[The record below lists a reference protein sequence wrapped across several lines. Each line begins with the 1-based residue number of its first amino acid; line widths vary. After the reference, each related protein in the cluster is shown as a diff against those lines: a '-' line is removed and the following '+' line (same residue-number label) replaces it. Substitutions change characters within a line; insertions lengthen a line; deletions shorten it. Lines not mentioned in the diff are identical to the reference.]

1 MPVAAK
7 TAPAA
12 PPAPTAPFA
21 PAASTTPAASDID
34 RRAGGAVGASGSIVG
49 FNGRRRTPPPVNEPI
64 RSYAPGTPERA
75 ELKARLESMSAEQV
89 DIPVVVDG
97 REIRTGD
104 TAHVVMPHAHQ
115 HVLATWHA
123 ATTEHVAQAIDAAER
138 ARADWGNWPFEE
150 RAGVFLRAAEL
161 LSTRYRAT
169 INAATMLGQSKTAYQ
184 SEIDAACEL
193 ADFWRFNVHFAEN
206 LYADQPI
213 SDRGMWNQ
221 TDYRPLEGFIYA
233 VTPFNFTAIGGNLP
247 TAPALMGNTVLWK
260 PSMTAMLSAHYVMQ
274 ILTEAGLPP
283 GVINFLPGDPVA
295 ISNTA
300 LSHRNFAGLHFTGS
314 TTVFNMMWKQIGANT
329 NMYRTYPRIVGET
342 GGKDFIVAHPSADV
356 EALAVAIVR
365 GGFEYQ
371 GQKCSA
377 ASRIYVPQSIWGE
390 VRDRVIAMMQEI
402 KVGDVRDF
410 RNFMGAVID
419 KRAFDKISGYLEDAK
434 QNAKV
439 LAGGTVRGDVGYFID
454 PTLVESKDPSYRL
467 MCEEIFGPVVTAY
480 AYPDA
485 KFSEILD
492 TVNRTSP
499 YALTGSIFAR
509 DRSAVHEAMLKL
521 RDAAG
526 NFYINDKP
534 TGAVVGQQPFGGARA
549 SGTND
554 KAGSMLNLARWVSAR
569 SVKETFAAARDFT
582 YPFMGA
588 E

>member
-1 MPVAAK
+1 MPAATK
-7 TAPAA
+7 PAPATPASA
-12 PPAPTAPFA
+12 PSA
-21 PAASTTPAASDID
+21 TPAAQSTSSAQGALSA
-34 RRAGGAVGASGSIVG
+34 AGAQGSIVG
-49 FNGRRRTPPPVNEPI
+49 FNGHRRTPPPINEPI

-75 ELKARLESMSAEQV
+75 ELKARLASMATERV
-89 DIPVVVDG
+89 DIPIVIDG
-97 REIRTGD
+97 REIRTGH
-104 TAHVVMPHAHQ
+104 TAQVVMPHAHQ
-115 HVLATWHA
+115 HVLADWHA
-123 ATTEHVAQAIDAAER
+123 ADVSHVAQAIDAAER
-138 ARADWGNWPFEE
+138 ARADWGNWSFEE

-169 INAATMLGQSKTAYQ
+169 LNAATMLGQSKTAFQ
-184 SEIDAACEL
+184 AEVDAACEL
-193 ADFWRFNVHFAEN
+193 ADFWRFNVHFAET
-206 LYADQPI
+206 LYADQPL
-213 SDRGMWNQ
+213 SDKGIWNQ

-260 PSMTAMLSAHYVMQ
+260 PSTTAMLSAHYVMQ

-295 ISNTA
+295 ISNAA

-314 TTVFNMMWKQIGANT
+314 TTVFNLMWKQIGANT
-329 NMYRTYPRIVGET
+329 SSYRTYPRIVGET
-342 GGKDFIVAHPSADV
+342 GGKDFIVAHPSADA

-377 ASRIYVPQSIWGE
+377 ASRVYVPKSLWGE
-390 VRDRVIAMMQEI
+390 VRDRVVAMMKEI

-419 KRAFDKISGYLEDAK
+419 KRAFDKISGYLDDAK
-434 QNAKV
+434 KNAKV
-439 LAGGTVRGDVGYFID
+439 IAGGTARGETGYFID
-454 PTLVESKDPSYRL
+454 PTFVEAKDASYRL
-467 MCEEIFGPVVTAY
+467 MCEEIFGPVVTAFV
-480 AYPDA
+480 YPDDDFA
-485 KFSEILD
+485 DILD

-509 DRSAVHEAMLKL
+509 DRSAVQKAMLAL

-569 SVKETFAAARDFT
+569 SVKETFAPPHDFR

>member
-1 MPVAAK
+1 MPVATKSPAAPE
-7 TAPAA
+7 APAA
-12 PPAPTAPFA
+12 PVITVSF
-21 PAASTTPAASDID
+21 PAAEDPNGQTRSAT
-34 RRAGGAVGASGSIVG
+34 GAKGSIVG
-49 FNGRRRTPPPVNEPI
+49 FNGARRTPPPVNEPV

-75 ELKARLESMSAEQV
+75 ELKARLDSMSAEQA
-89 DIPVVVDG
+89 DIPIVVGG

-104 TAHVVMPHAHQ
+104 TAQIVMPHAHQ
-115 HVLATWHA
+115 HVLGTWHA
-123 ATTEHVAQAIDAAER
+123 ATTEHVAQAIKAAER

-169 INAATMLGQSKTAYQ
+169 LNAATMLGQSKTAFQ
-184 SEIDAACEL
+184 AEVDAACEL

-213 SDRGMWNQ
+213 SDRGIWNQ

-247 TAPALMGNTVLWK
+247 TVPVLMGNTVLWK

-295 ISNTA
+295 ISNAA
-300 LSHRNFAGLHFTGS
+300 LSHRDFAGLHFTGS
-314 TTVFNMMWKQIGANT
+314 TTVFNLMWKQIGANT
-329 NMYRTYPRIVGET
+329 NSYRTYPRIVGET
-342 GGKDFIVAHPSADV
+342 GGKDFIVAHQSADA

-377 ASRIYVPQSIWGE
+377 ASRIYVPQSLWGE

-419 KRAFDKISGYLEDAK
+419 KRAFDKISGYLADAK
-434 QNAKV
+434 KNAKV
-439 LAGGTVRGDVGYFID
+439 LAGGTARGDTGWFID
-454 PTLVESKDPSYRL
+454 PTLVEATDPSYRL

-492 TVNRTSP
+492 TVNRSSP

-509 DRSAVHEAMLKL
+509 DRGAVHEAMLKL

-569 SVKETFAAARDFT
+569 SVKETFAPPHDFK

>member
-1 MPVAAK
+1 MPVATKDSPNTA
-7 TAPAA
+7 APAA
-12 PPAPTAPFA
+12 NATPSSDDLKGR
-21 PAASTTPAASDID
+21 AAGAS
-34 RRAGGAVGASGSIVG
+34 VSGASGTIVG
-49 FNGRRRTPPPVNEPI
+49 FNGLRRTPPPVNEPI

-75 ELKARLESMSAEQV
+75 ELKARLASMATEHV
-89 DIPVVVDG
+89 DIPIVVDG
-97 REIRTGD
+97 KEIRTGD
-104 TAHVVMPHAHQ
+104 THNVVMPHAHQ
-115 HVLATWHA
+115 HVLGVSHGATVA
-123 ATTEHVAQAIDAAER
+123 HVAQAIDAAER
-138 ARADWGNWPFEE
+138 ARADWGNWSFEE

-169 INAATMLGQSKTAYQ
+169 LNAATMLGQSKTAFQ
-184 SEIDAACEL
+184 AEVDAACEL

-213 SDRGMWNQ
+213 SDKGIWNQ
-221 TDYRPLEGFIYA
+221 TDYRPLEGFVYA

-260 PSMTAMLSAHYVMQ
+260 PSATAMLSAHYIME
-274 ILTEAGLPP
+274 ILKEAGLPP

-295 ISNTA
+295 ISNAA
-300 LSHRNFAGLHFTGS
+300 LSHRHFAGLHFTGS

-329 NMYRTYPRIVGET
+329 ANYRTYPRIVGET
-342 GGKDFIVAHPSADV
+342 GGKDFIVAHPSADA
-356 EALAVAIVR
+356 EALAVAIIR

-377 ASRIYVPQSIWGE
+377 ASRVYIPKSLWSE
-390 VRDRVIAMMQEI
+390 VRDRVVAMMKEI
-402 KVGDVRDF
+402 TVGDVRDF

-419 KRAFDKISGYLEDAK
+419 KRSFDKINGYLDDAK
-434 QNAKV
+434 KNAKII
-439 LAGGTVRGDVGYFID
+439 AGGTTRGETGWFVD
-454 PTLVESKDPSYRL
+454 PTFVEAKDAGYRL
-467 MCEEIFGPVVTAY
+467 MCEEIFGPVVTAFV
-480 AYPDA
+480 YPDA
-485 KFSEILD
+485 KFAEILE
-492 TVNRTSP
+492 TVNSTSP

-509 DRSAVHEAMLKL
+509 DRSAVHNAMLAL

-569 SVKETFAAARDFT
+569 SVKETFAPPRDFR

>member
-1 MPVAAK
+1 MPVATKDSLAATSPAAA
-7 TAPAA
+7 TAPSSEDLNGR
-12 PPAPTAPFA
+12 TG
-21 PAASTTPAASDID
+21 S
-34 RRAGGAVGASGSIVG
+34 AGGSGAAGTIVG
-49 FNGRRRTPPPVNEPI
+49 FNGLRRTPPPINEPI
-64 RSYAPGTPERA
+64 RGYAPGTPERA
-75 ELKARLESMSAEQV
+75 ELKARLASMATEHV
-89 DIPVVVDG
+89 DIPIVIDG
-97 REIRTGD
+97 KEIRTGD
-104 TAHVVMPHAHQ
+104 STNVVMPHAHQ
-115 HVLATWHA
+115 HVLGVWHGATVA
-123 ATTEHVAQAIDAAER
+123 HVAQAIDAAER
-138 ARADWGNWPFEE
+138 ARASWGNWSFEE

-169 INAATMLGQSKTAYQ
+169 LNAATMLGQSKTAFQ
-184 SEIDAACEL
+184 AEVDAACEL

-213 SDRGMWNQ
+213 SDKGIWNQ
-221 TDYRPLEGFIYA
+221 TDYRPLEGFVYA
-233 VTPFNFTAIGGNLP
+233 VTPFNFTAIGGNLS

-260 PSMTAMLSAHYVMQ
+260 PSATAMLSAHYIME
-274 ILTEAGLPP
+274 ILKEAGLPP

-295 ISNTA
+295 ISNAA
-300 LSHRNFAGLHFTGS
+300 LSHPHFAGLHFTGS

-329 NMYRTYPRIVGET
+329 SSYRTYPRIVGET

-356 EALAVAIVR
+356 EALAVAIIR

-377 ASRIYVPQSIWGE
+377 ASRVYIPQSIWGE
-390 VRDRVIAMMQEI
+390 VRDRVVAMMKEI
-402 KVGDVRDF
+402 AVGDVRDF

-419 KRAFDKISGYLEDAK
+419 KRSFDKISGYLDDAK
-434 QNAKV
+434 KNAKII
-439 LAGGTVRGDVGYFID
+439 AGGTTRGETGWFVD
-454 PTLVESKDPSYRL
+454 PTFVEAKDAGYRL
-467 MCEEIFGPVVTAY
+467 MCEEIFGPVVTAFV
-480 AYPDA
+480 YPDA
-485 KFSEILD
+485 KFAEILE
-492 TVNRTSP
+492 TVNSTSP

-509 DRSAVHEAMLKL
+509 DRAAVHKAMLAL

-569 SVKETFAAARDFT
+569 SVKETFAPPRDFR

>member
-1 MPVAAK
+1 MPVVTK
-7 TAPAA
+7 SPTIAPAK
-12 PPAPTAPFA
+12 PAPAPSTSEPIRTAEP
-21 PAASTTPAASDID
+21 THGTIL
-34 RRAGGAVGASGSIVG
+34 G
-49 FNGRRRTPPPVNEPI
+49 FNGNRRTPPPVNEPVK
-64 RSYAPGTPERA
+64 SYAPGTPDRA
-75 ELKARLESMSAEQV
+75 ELKARLASMASEHA
-89 DIPVVVDG
+89 DIPIVIDG
-97 REIRTGD
+97 REIRTGV
-104 TAHVVMPHAHQ
+104 TAQVTMPHAYR
-115 HVLATWHA
+115 HVLANWHGGDA
-123 ATTEHVAQAIDAAER
+123 SHVALAIDSARR
-138 ARADWGNWPFEE
+138 ARADWGNWPFAE

-161 LSTRYRAT
+161 LSTTWRAT
-169 INAATMLGQSKTAYQ
+169 LNAATMLGQSKTAFQ
-184 SEIDAACEL
+184 AEVDAACEL
-193 ADFWRFNVHFAEN
+193 ADFWRFNVHFAEA

-213 SDRGMWNQ
+213 SDKGIWNQ

-247 TAPALMGNTVLWK
+247 TAPALMGNTVIWK
-260 PSMTAMLSAHYVMQ
+260 PAPAAMLSAYYVMQ
-274 ILTEAGLPP
+274 LLTEAGLPP
-283 GVINFLPGDPVA
+283 GVINFLPGDAIA
-295 ISNTA
+295 ISNAA
-300 LSHRNFAGLHFTGS
+300 LSHPEFAGLHFTGS
-314 TTVFNMMWKQIGANT
+314 TTVFNLMWKQIGANAA
-329 NMYRTYPRIVGET
+329 NYRAYPRIVGET
-342 GGKDFIVAHPSADV
+342 GGKDFIVAHPSADT
-356 EALAVAIVR
+356 EALAVAIIR

-377 ASRIYVPQSIWGE
+377 ASRIYVPQSLWGE
-390 VRDRVIAMMQEI
+390 VRDRVIAMMKEI

-419 KRAFDKISGYLEDAK
+419 QRAFDKISGYLDDAK
-434 QNAKV
+434 KNAKV
-439 LAGGTVRGDVGYFID
+439 LAGGTARGETGWFVD
-454 PTLVESKDPSYRL
+454 PTLVETKDPGYRL
-467 MCEEIFGPVVTAY
+467 LCEEIFGPVVTAY

-485 KFSEILD
+485 KFGEILE

-509 DRSAVHEAMLKL
+509 DRAAVQTAMLAL

-569 SVKETFAAARDFT
+569 SVKETLAPPHDYR

>member
-12 PPAPTAPFA
+12 PPAPTAPVAPSA
-21 PAASTTPAASDID
+21 PARQPDTLDD
-34 RRAGGAVGASGSIVG
+34 RAHGAHGAILGFSGI
-49 FNGRRRTPPPVNEPI
+49 RRTPPPVNEPV

-75 ELKARLESMSAEQV
+75 ELKARLDSMAAEQI

-104 TAHVVMPHAHQ
+104 TAQVVMPHAHQ
-115 HVLATWHA
+115 HVLAAWHA
-123 ATTEHVAQAIDAAER
+123 ATTEHVAQAIEAAER

-161 LSTRYRAT
+161 LSTRWRAT
-169 INAATMLGQSKTAYQ
+169 LNAATMLGQSKTAFQ
-184 SEIDAACEL
+184 AEVDAACEL
-193 ADFWRFNVHFAEN
+193 ADFWRFNVHFAAN

-213 SDRGMWNQ
+213 SDKGIWNQ

-274 ILTEAGLPP
+274 ILSEAGLPP

-295 ISNTA
+295 ISNAA
-300 LSHRNFAGLHFTGS
+300 LSHRDFAGLHFTGS

-329 NMYRTYPRIVGET
+329 ANYRTYPRIVGET
-342 GGKDFIVAHPSADV
+342 GGKDFIVAHPSADAQ
-356 EALAVAIVR
+356 ALAVAIVR

-377 ASRIYVPQSIWGE
+377 ASRIYVPQSMWGD
-390 VRDRVIAMMQEI
+390 VRDRVIAMMKEI

-419 KRAFDKISGYLEDAK
+419 KRAFDKISGYLDDAK
-434 QNAKV
+434 KNAKV
-439 LAGGTVRGDVGYFID
+439 LAGGTARGDTGWFID
-454 PTLVESKDPSYRL
+454 PTLVEAKDPSYRL

-485 KFSEILD
+485 KYSEILD

-509 DRSAVHEAMLKL
+509 DRAAVHEAMLKL

-526 NFYINDKP
+526 NFYVNDKP

-569 SVKETFAAARDFT
+569 SVKETFAPPHDFK

>member
-1 MPVAAK
+1 MPVATKSPAAPE
-7 TAPAA
+7 APAA
-12 PPAPTAPFA
+12 PVITVSFPGAEDPNGHAKGA
-21 PAASTTPAASDID
+21 LGAA
-34 RRAGGAVGASGSIVG
+34 GATGSIVG
-49 FNGRRRTPPPVNEPI
+49 FNGARRTPPPVNEPV

-75 ELKARLESMSAEQV
+75 ELKARLDSMSAEQA
-89 DIPVVVDG
+89 DIPIVVGG

-104 TAHVVMPHAHQ
+104 TAQIVMPHAHQ
-115 HVLATWHA
+115 HVLGSWHA
-123 ATTEHVAQAIDAAER
+123 ATTEHVAQAIKAAER

-169 INAATMLGQSKTAYQ
+169 LNAATMLGQSKTAFQ
-184 SEIDAACEL
+184 AEVDAACEL
-193 ADFWRFNVHFAEN
+193 ADFWRFNVHFAEK
-206 LYADQPI
+206 LYSDQPI
-213 SDRGMWNQ
+213 SDRGVWNQ

-247 TAPALMGNTVLWK
+247 TAPALMGNTVIWK
-260 PSMTAMLSAHYVMQ
+260 PSSTAMLSAYYVLQ

-283 GVINFLPGDPVA
+283 GVINFLTGDA
-295 ISNTA
+295 AMITNAA
-300 LSHRNFAGLHFTGS
+300 LSHRHFAGLHFTGS

-329 NMYRTYPRIVGET
+329 SSYRTYPRIVGET
-342 GGKDFIVAHPSADV
+342 GGKDFIVAHPSADA
-356 EALAVAIVR
+356 EALAVAIIR

-377 ASRIYVPQSIWGE
+377 ASRVYIPQSLWGE
-390 VRDRVIAMMQEI
+390 VRDRVVAMMKEI

-419 KRAFDKISGYLEDAK
+419 KRAFDKISGYLDDAK
-434 QNAKV
+434 KNATV
-439 LAGGTVRGDVGYFID
+439 IAGGTARGETGYFID
-454 PTLVESKDPSYRL
+454 PTFVEAKDAGYRL
-467 MCEEIFGPVVTAY
+467 MCEEIFGPVVTAFV
-480 AYPDA
+480 YPDA
-485 KFSEILD
+485 KFVEILD

-509 DRSAVHEAMLKL
+509 DRGAVQKAMFML

-569 SVKETFAAARDFT
+569 SVKETFAPPHDFR

>member
-1 MPVAAK
+1 MPVATK
-7 TAPAA
+7 PAPAA
-12 PPAPTAPFA
+12 PASSAQSAPAPEQGAPTSGNAEGA
-21 PAASTTPAASDID
+21 P
-34 RRAGGAVGASGSIVG
+34 GSIFG
-49 FNGRRRTPPPVNEPI
+49 FNGHRRTPPPINEPI

-75 ELKARLESMSAEQV
+75 ELKARLDSMATERV
-89 DIPVVVDG
+89 DIPIVIDG
-97 REIRTGD
+97 REIRTGE
-104 TAHVVMPHAHQ
+104 TTRVVMPHAHQ
-115 HVLATWHA
+115 HVLAEWHA
-123 ATTEHVAQAIDAAER
+123 ATVSHVAQAIDAAER

-169 INAATMLGQSKTAYQ
+169 LNAATMLGQSKTAFQ
-184 SEIDAACEL
+184 AEVDAACEL
-193 ADFWRFNVHFAEN
+193 ADFWRFNVHFAEK
-206 LYADQPI
+206 LYGDQPI
-213 SDRGMWNQ
+213 SDRGVWNQ

-260 PSMTAMLSAHYVMQ
+260 PSSTAMLSAYYVLQ

-283 GVINFLPGDPVA
+283 GVINFLSGDAAA
-295 ISNTA
+295 ISNAA
-300 LSHRNFAGLHFTGS
+300 LSHRHFAGLHFTGS

-329 NMYRTYPRIVGET
+329 SSYRTYPRIVGET
-342 GGKDFIVAHPSADV
+342 GGKDFIVAHPSADA
-356 EALAVAIVR
+356 EALAVAIIR

-377 ASRIYVPQSIWGE
+377 ASRVYIPQSLWGE
-390 VRDRVIAMMQEI
+390 VRDRVVAMMKEI

-419 KRAFDKISGYLEDAK
+419 KRAFDKISGYLDDAK
-434 QNAKV
+434 KNATV
-439 LAGGTVRGDVGYFID
+439 IAGGTARGETGYFID
-454 PTLVESKDPSYRL
+454 PTFVEAKDAGYRL
-467 MCEEIFGPVVTAY
+467 MCEEIFGPVVTAFV
-480 AYPDA
+480 YPDA
-485 KFSEILD
+485 KFVEILD

-509 DRSAVHEAMLKL
+509 DRGAVQKAMFTL

-569 SVKETFAAARDFT
+569 SVKETFAPPHDFR

>member
-1 MPVAAK
+1 MPVATKSPAAPE
-7 TAPAA
+7 APAA
-12 PPAPTAPFA
+12 PVITVNF
-21 PAASTTPAASDID
+21 PAASDPKGEV
-34 RRAGGAVGASGSIVG
+34 RSATAAKGSIVG
-49 FNGRRRTPPPVNEPI
+49 FNGRRRTPPPVNEPV

-75 ELKARLESMSAEQV
+75 ELKARLDSMSAEQV

-104 TAHVVMPHAHQ
+104 TAQIVMPHAHQ
-115 HVLATWHA
+115 HVLGTWHA
-123 ATTEHVAQAIDAAER
+123 ATTEHVAQAIKAAER

-161 LSTRYRAT
+161 LSTRWRAT
-169 INAATMLGQSKTAYQ
+169 LNAATMLGQSKTAFQ
-184 SEIDAACEL
+184 AEVDAACEL

-295 ISNTA
+295 ISNAA
-300 LSHRNFAGLHFTGS
+300 LSHRDFAGLHFTGS
-314 TTVFNMMWKQIGANT
+314 TTVFNMMWKQIGANA

-342 GGKDFIVAHPSADV
+342 GGKDFIVAHPSADT

-377 ASRIYVPQSIWGE
+377 ASRIYVPQSLWGE

-419 KRAFDKISGYLEDAK
+419 KRAFDKISGYLDDAK
-434 QNAKV
+434 RNAKV
-439 LAGGTVRGDVGYFID
+439 LAGGTARGETGWFID
-454 PTLVESKDPSYRL
+454 PTLVEATDPSYRL

-480 AYPDA
+480 AYPDG

-509 DRSAVHEAMLKL
+509 DRGAVHEAMLRL

-534 TGAVVGQQPFGGARA
+534 TGAVVGQQTFGGARA

-569 SVKETFAAARDFT
+569 SVKETFAPPRDWK
-582 YPFMGA
+582 YPFMAA

>member
-1 MPVAAK
+1 MPAATK
-7 TAPAA
+7 PAPAA
-12 PPAPTAPFA
+12 TAPVPAASASPPAPAPLVSPIVTA
-21 PAASTTPAASDID
+21 
-34 RRAGGAVGASGSIVG
+34 
-49 FNGRRRTPPPVNEPI
+49 FNGHRRTPPPVNEPI
-64 RSYAPGTPERA
+64 RSYAPGTSDRA
-75 ELKARLESMSAEQV
+75 ELKARLESMANEVV
-89 DIPVVVDG
+89 DIPIVIDG

-104 TAHVVMPHAHQ
+104 TTNVVMPHAHQ
-115 HVLATWHA
+115 HVLGQWHA
-123 ATTEHVAQAIDAAER
+123 ATVSHVAQAITAAER

-169 INAATMLGQSKTAYQ
+169 LNAATMLGQSKTAFQ
-184 SEIDAACEL
+184 AEVDAACEL
-193 ADFWRFNVHFAEN
+193 ADFWRFNVHFAET

-213 SDRGMWNQ
+213 SDKGIWNQ

-233 VTPFNFTAIGGNLP
+233 VTPFNFTAIGGNLS

-260 PSMTAMLSAHYVMQ
+260 PSATAMLSAHYIMQ

-283 GVINFLPGDPVA
+283 GVINFIPGDPIA
-295 ISNTA
+295 ISNAA
-300 LSHRNFAGLHFTGS
+300 LSHRDFAGLHFTGS
-314 TTVFNMMWKQIGANT
+314 TTVFNLMWKQIGANT
-329 NMYRTYPRIVGET
+329 SSYRSYPRIVGET
-342 GGKDFIVAHPSADV
+342 GGKDFIVAHHTADV
-356 EALAVAIVR
+356 EALAVAIIR

-377 ASRIYVPQSIWGE
+377 ASRVYIPKSLWGD
-390 VRDRVIAMMQEI
+390 VRDRVVAMMTEI

-419 KRAFDKISGYLEDAK
+419 KRSFDKISGYLDDAK
-434 QNAKV
+434 KNAKIV
-439 LAGGTVRGDVGYFID
+439 AGGTARGETGFFVD
-454 PTLVESKDPSYRL
+454 PTLVEAKDAGYRL
-467 MCEEIFGPVVTAY
+467 MCEEIFGPVVTAFV
-480 AYPDA
+480 YPDA
-485 KFSEILD
+485 KFAEILD
-492 TVNRTSP
+492 TVNKTSP

-509 DRSAVHEAMLKL
+509 DRAAVQQAMLTL

-526 NFYINDKP
+526 NFYINDKC

-569 SVKETFAAARDFT
+569 SVKETFAPPHDFR

>member
-1 MPVAAK
+1 MPVVTKSPTIAPAK
-7 TAPAA
+7 TASA
-12 PPAPTAPFA
+12 P
-21 PAASTTPAASDID
+21 STSEPS
-34 RRAGGAVGASGSIVG
+34 RGAEAHGTILG
-49 FNGRRRTPPPVNEPI
+49 FNGIRRTPPPVNEPVK
-64 RSYAPGTPERA
+64 SYAPGTPDRA
-75 ELKARLESMSAEQV
+75 ELKARLASMASEQL
-89 DIPVVVDG
+89 DIPIVIDG
-97 REIRTGD
+97 REIRTGV
-104 TAHVVMPHAHQ
+104 TAQVTMPHEHQ
-115 HVLATWHA
+115 HVLANWHGGDA
-123 ATTEHVAQAIDAAER
+123 SHVALAIDAARR
-138 ARADWGNWPFEE
+138 ARADWGNWPFAE

-161 LSTRYRAT
+161 LSTTWRAT
-169 INAATMLGQSKTAYQ
+169 LNAATMLGQSKTAFQ
-184 SEIDAACEL
+184 AEVDAACEL
-193 ADFWRFNVHFAEN
+193 ADFWRFNVHFAET

-213 SDRGMWNQ
+213 SDKGIWNQ

-247 TAPALMGNTVLWK
+247 TAPALMGNTVIWK
-260 PSMTAMLSAHYVMQ
+260 PAPAAMLSAYYVMQ
-274 ILTEAGLPP
+274 LLTEAGLPP
-283 GVINFLPGDPVA
+283 GVINFLPGDAIA
-295 ISNTA
+295 ISNAA
-300 LSHRNFAGLHFTGS
+300 LSHREFAGLHFTGS
-314 TTVFNMMWKQIGANT
+314 TTVFNLMWKQIGANAA
-329 NMYRTYPRIVGET
+329 NYRAYPRIVGET
-342 GGKDFIVAHPSADV
+342 GGKDFIVAHPSADT

-377 ASRIYVPQSIWGE
+377 ASRVYVPQSIWGD
-390 VRDRVIAMMQEI
+390 VRDRVIAMMKEI

-419 KRAFDKISGYLEDAK
+419 KRAFDKISGYLDDAK
-434 QNAKV
+434 KNAKV
-439 LAGGTVRGDVGYFID
+439 LAGGAVRGETGWFVD
-454 PTLVESKDPSYRL
+454 PTLVETKDPGYRL
-467 MCEEIFGPVVTAY
+467 LCEEIFGPVVTAY

-485 KFSEILD
+485 KFGEILE

-509 DRSAVHEAMLKL
+509 DRAAVQTAMLAL

-569 SVKETFAAARDFT
+569 SVKETLAPPHDYR